1 VKSTSKTRI
10 LFLVLFLCITSY
22 GLHAQDAPW
31 TLSKNKNGIKVYTR
45 PVEGYKIK
53 QYKAVMELD
62 HPIEQVSKVIQDIDQ
77 FEEWFVDI
85 SDIQPA
91 GTTSEG
97 GMAVYMVIDTPFPVQ
112 DRDLVVVMNE
122 VAKSDSL
129 IRIST
134 HSEPDFVEIDDDYV
148 RMPYSSGEWLLES
161 IGEGR
166 TKLTQTNLSDPGGS
180 IPTWVIN
187 MMLTSNPMKTFGNLR
202 DHLESLD

>member
-1 VKSTSKTRI
+1 MKGTSRI
-10 LFLVLFLCITSY
+10 NRVLIATVAFFIVA
-22 GLHAQDAPW
+22 GLHAQDVPW

-45 PVEGYKIK
+45 PVDGYKIK
-53 QYKAVMELD
+53 QYMAVMELD
-62 HPIEQVSKVIQDIDQ
+62 HPIDRVSRVIQDIDQ

-91 GTTSEG
+91 GTTADG

-148 RMPYSSGEWLLES
+148 RMPYSTGEWLLES
-161 IGEGR
+161 IGDGR
-166 TKLTQTNLSDPGGS
+166 TRLTQTNLSDPGGS

-187 MMLTSNPMKTFGNLR
+187 MMLTSNPLKTFGNLR
-202 DHLESLD
+202 DHLESID